1 MTNYPSNLSDGQW
14 QVISKYFDSQRNRKY
29 DLREIINAILYLVKT
44 GCQWRMLPKD
54 FAPWQLVYYY
64 FNTWKRQE
72 VFEVIQESLVQKT
85 RLKQGKNEQ
94 PTVGIIDA
102 QSVKSTLV
110 SSESRGF
117 DAGKRIKGIKR
128 HIIVNTLGMV
138 LAVVIQGASVQDR
151 DGATE
156 VISKLC
162 ETWNGVIKIFADNG
176 YRGAL
181 IDKVKKMFKIVFEV
195 IKRSEL
201 HIFKV
206 LPKRWIVERTFAW
219 IDTNRRAAK
228 NYERF
233 NSTSAAIIHLSAI
246 RIMLNRF

>member
-1 MTNYPSNLSDGQW
+1 MTNYPSNLSDSQW
-14 QVISKYFDSQRNRKY
+14 QVISKYLDAQRSRRY
-29 DLREIINAILYLVKT
+29 ELREIVNAILYLVKT
-44 GCQWRMLPKD
+44 GCQWRMLPND

-64 FNTWKRQE
+64 FNTWKKHE
-72 VFEVIQESLVQKT
+72 VFEVIHESLVQQT
-85 RLKQGKNEQ
+85 RLKQGKKEQ

-110 SSESRGF
+110 SSESKGF

-128 HIIVNTLGMV
+128 HIIVDTLGMV
-138 LAVVIQGASVQDR
+138 LAVIIQAASVQDR
-151 DGATE
+151 DGAME
-156 VISKLC
+156 VISKLF
-162 ETWNGVIKIFADNG
+162 EGWNMVIKIFADNG

-181 IDKVKKMFKIVFEV
+181 IDKVKTKFKIAFEV

-201 HIFKV
+201 HTFKI

-219 IDTNRRAAK
+219 IETNRRAAK

-233 NSTSAAIIHLSAI
+233 NNTSVAIVHLSAI

>member
-1 MTNYPSNLSDGQW
+1 
-14 QVISKYFDSQRNRKY
+14 
-29 DLREIINAILYLVKT
+29 
-44 GCQWRMLPKD
+44 MLPKD

-85 RLKQGKNEQ
+85 RVKQGKKEQ

-128 HIIVNTLGMV
+128 HIIVDTLGMI

-162 ETWNGVIKIFADNG
+162 ETWSGVIKIFADNG

-206 LPKRWIVERTFAW
+206 LPTRWIVERTFAW
-219 IDTNRRAAK
+219 IDTNRRTAK
-228 NYERF
+228 N
-233 NSTSAAIIHLSAI
+233 H
-246 RIMLNRF
+246 

>member
-1 MTNYPSNLSDGQW
+1 MF
-14 QVISKYFDSQRNRKY
+14 I
-29 DLREIINAILYLVKT
+29 
-44 GCQWRMLPKD
+44 
-54 FAPWQLVYYY
+54 
-64 FNTWKRQE
+64 
-72 VFEVIQESLVQKT
+72 
-85 RLKQGKNEQ
+85 
-94 PTVGIIDA
+94 
-102 QSVKSTLV
+102 
-110 SSESRGF
+110 
-117 DAGKRIKGIKR
+117 
-128 HIIVNTLGMV
+128 
-138 LAVVIQGASVQDR
+138 VVI
-151 DGATE
+151 
-156 VISKLC
+156 
-162 ETWNGVIKIFADNG
+162 ADNG

-201 HIFKV
+201 HFFKV